1 MRGIANIHC
10 EGVVPAVA
18 ATFAY
23 PVVLSHTET
32 LRIEISRIPPGRR
45 GHGSIPVRAFNVYD
59 VDTRNLKTMLERR
72 PHRTPP
78 SIRLETFPI

>member
-32 LRIEISRIPPGRR
+32 LRIEISRHAGAMA
-45 GHGSIPVRAFNVYD
+45 RANVYD
-59 VDTRNLKTMLERR
+59 VSPRYNDT
-72 PHRTPP
+72 
-78 SIRLETFPI
+78 I